1 MNEQTAIQNRLEKS
15 ATPTLTVASI
25 TKIRN
30 DLFKTSRYVLLRC
43 LHLALHCRSSALT
56 IIAVPCIALHQPGCF
71 FFTIVLSICFYF
83 ECIAL
88 NITCVLSLNYTI
100 SYTSFISH
108 PPTNLF
114 SYRTLSSLSLSIPHS
129 LFATPF
135 SLLHSPSPQ
144 SYHDE
149 A

>member
-30 DLFKTSRYVLLRC
+30 DLFKISRCVLLRC
-43 LHLALHCRSSALT
+43 FHLALHCRSSALT
-56 IIAVPCIALHQPGCF
+56 IIAVPCIAFHQPGCI

-83 ECIAL
+83 EYIAL

-108 PPTNLF
+108 PTIHLF
-114 SYRTLSSLSLSIPHS
+114 SYRTLFSLSLSIPHS
-129 LFATPF
+129 LVHP
-135 SLLHSPSPQ
+135 SLSFTHHPLPSVL
-144 SYHDE
+144 S
-149 A
+149 